1 LDQVEE
7 WFGVTILDAEK
18 IDVVK
23 ICSDPT
29 QMSTYLKVANV
40 KSGPEDMPVDPP
52 IHYKF
57 PLDPF
62 QQHAMKAICNEENV
76 LVTAKTGSGK
86 TLVGEVQIAYSLR
99 KGKRVFYTTPI
110 KSLSNQKFNDLK
122 KQFGSV
128 GIMTGDIKFCPNANI
143 VIMTTEIL
151 RNLLFKKDSTTK
163 SIGLTAEISCEDLD
177 AVIFDECHYINDRDR
192 GHVWEE
198 IMILLPPEVKMI
210 MLSATLDHPEY
221 FAEWLG
227 ELKQRPI
234 NLISTEYR
242 IVPLTHTLWYGQDF
256 HVLMDSKNTYNDK
269 AYKEWLA
276 WRLDKEKAHDKFQQK
291 VKEARAGGQEG
302 PIQGK
307 TRPTTFLHQMNEL
320 IVALDNKKLLPAL
333 FFVLSRKDCEKYVQK
348 VESTLI
354 TSSEAAEVVHIWN
367 FHLRNHKESLE
378 KLPQYHMLRSLVEKG
393 LAYHHSGLVPML
405 KEIIEILFSK
415 GFIKVLFATETFA
428 VGINMPTKTA
438 VFVGVKKYDDQSQD
452 MRVLT
457 TAEYLQMAGRAGRR
471 GLDTMGTVIYLPD
484 RNPIEPYE
492 MRAMMCGGKAEVTSR
507 MEFDYDF
514 ILKTIHSGNR
524 TWLDILEKSYWR
536 RQRQVK
542 VDDVK
547 NEQQRLNTRLQQIQ
561 LNSDDLNIIQQRV
574 DLEEQIAMTTNA
586 KRKKAE
592 LQLLRWKDE
601 YRGYKWENAWKAYE
615 EIKGIRRELS
625 NFDRDLAILS
635 DTSSNVERRVKVLE
649 QAGFLKPLDNPT
661 SHTKESLTT
670 LGILATELNE
680 CDSMVIS
687 QFYMSPRAK
696 QLEPKELL
704 AVLASCIV
712 DGKVESELPL
722 AEIRVPQIVRD
733 SLYDLNDIWRS
744 LGQIENTQKSM
755 ESPWNLSTSWIGPI
769 WDWMGG
775 DSVATIC
782 GNYGVYEGN
791 LIRSV
796 LKLQNMLDEWRSMAA
811 FCEHT
816 DMMDKF
822 RDAHTLLIRE
832 AVIQDSLY
840 LHM

>member
-1 LDQVEE
+1 
-7 WFGVTILDAEK
+7 
-18 IDVVK
+18 
-23 ICSDPT
+23 
-29 QMSTYLKVANV
+29 
-40 KSGPEDMPVDPP
+40 MPVDPP

-269 AYKEWLA
+269 VYKEWLA

-712 DGKVESELPL
+712 DGKVESEVPL
-722 AEIRVPQIVRD
+722 AEIRVPQIIRD

-744 LGQIENTQKSM
+744 LGQIENTQKSL

-769 WDWMGG
+769 CDWMGG

>member
-1 LDQVEE
+1 M
-7 WFGVTILDAEK
+7 VTGS
-18 IDVVK
+18 VK
-23 ICSDPT
+23 AT
-29 QMSTYLKVANV
+29 QMSTFLKIADV
-40 KSGPEDMPVDPP
+40 KQGPADMPADPP
-52 IHYKF
+52 INYTF

-62 QQHAMKAICNEENV
+62 QQHALKAICNEENV

-128 GIMTGDIKFCPNANI
+128 GIMTGDIKFCPNANV

-198 IMILLPPEVKMI
+198 IMILLPPDVKMV

-242 IVPLTHTLWYGQDF
+242 IVPLTHTLYYNNQS
-256 HVLMDSKNTYNDK
+256 HILMDAKNIYNDK
-269 AYKEWLA
+269 VYKDWLA

-291 VKEARAGGQEG
+291 VKDARAGGQEG
-302 PIQGK
+302 PIEGK

-320 IVALDNKKLLPAL
+320 IVTLEKKELLPAL
-333 FFVLSRKDCEKYVQK
+333 FFVLSRKDCEKYAQK

-354 TSSEAAEVVHIWN
+354 TSSEKADVIHIWN
-367 FHLRNHKESLE
+367 FHLRNHRENLE
-378 KLPQYHMLRSLVEKG
+378 KLPQYHNLRTLVEKG

-438 VFVGVKKYDDQSQD
+438 VFVGVKKYDDLCQD

-484 RNPIEPYE
+484 RNPIEPSE
-492 MRAMMCGGKAEVTSR
+492 MRAMMCGGRAEVTSR

-514 ILKTIHSGNR
+514 ILKTIQSGNR
-524 TWLDILEKSYWR
+524 SWLDIMEKSYWR
-536 RQRQVK
+536 RQRQVQM
-542 VDDVK
+542 DDIRGEQVK
-547 NEQQRLNTRLQQIQ
+547 LKSRLQQIQ
-561 LNSDDLNIIQQRV
+561 LTSDDMEIVQQKV
-574 DLEEQIAMTTNA
+574 DLEQQIATLTNA

-601 YRGYKWENAWKAYE
+601 YKGSKWDHILKAFD
-615 EIKGIRRELS
+615 EIQSIQRNLVK
-625 NFDRDLAILS
+625 FDRDLEILS
-635 DTSSNVERRVKVLE
+635 DTSSDVERKIKVLE
-649 QAGFLKPLDNPT
+649 QAGFLKPLDDPKA
-661 SHTKESLTT
+661 HTKDSLTT
-670 LGILATELNE
+670 MGVLATELNE
-680 CDSMVIS
+680 SDALLIS
-687 QFYMSPRAK
+687 QFYLTPKAK
-696 QLEPKELL
+696 DLTPEELL
-704 AVLASCIV
+704 CILAGCIM
-712 DGKVESELPL
+712 DGKMDSEASLSD
-722 AEIRVPQIVRD
+722 IKVPQAVKD
-733 SLYDLNDIWRS
+733 SLYSLTDIWDNIRKNEKEQCS
-744 LGQIENTQKSM
+744 AQSKWKM
-755 ESPWNLSTSWIGPI
+755 STAWIGPM
-769 WDWMGG
+769 WDWMNG
-775 DSVATIC
+775 DAVATIC
-782 GNYGVYEGN
+782 QTYGLYEGN

-816 DMMDKF
+816 DVMDKF
-822 RDAHTLLIRE
+822 RDAHHLLVRE

>member
-1 LDQVEE
+1 
-7 WFGVTILDAEK
+7 
-18 IDVVK
+18 
-23 ICSDPT
+23 
-29 QMSTYLKVANV
+29 V
-40 KSGPEDMPVDPP
+40 KSGPDDMPADPP
-52 IHYKF
+52 IQYTF

-177 AVIFDECHYINDRDR
+177 AVVFDECHYINDRDR

-242 IVPLTHTLWYGQDF
+242 IVPLTHTLWYGQEF

-269 AYKEWLA
+269 VYKEWLA

-291 VKEARAGGQEG
+291 VKDARAGGQEG

-307 TRPTTFLHQMNEL
+307 TRPSTFLHQMNEL
-320 IVALDNKKLLPAL
+320 IVALDNKQLLPAL

-438 VFVGVKKYDDQSQD
+438 VFVGVKKYDEQCQD

-492 MRAMMCGGKAEVTSR
+492 MRSMMCGGKAEVTSR

-542 VDDVK
+542 MDDVK
-547 NEQQRLNTRLQQIQ
+547 HEQAKLTTRLQQIQ
-561 LNSDDLNIIQQRV
+561 LSPDDLDVIQQRA

-601 YRGYKWENAWKAYE
+601 YRGIKWENAWKAYE
-615 EIKGIRRELS
+615 EIKGIRRDLL

-635 DTSSNVERRVKVLE
+635 DTSSSVERKIKVLE
-649 QAGFLKPLDNPT
+649 QAGFLKPMDNPT
-661 SHTKESLTT
+661 AHTKESLTT

-680 CDSMVIS
+680 SDSMVIS

-704 AVLASCIV
+704 AVLASCIL
-712 DGKVESELPL
+712 DGKVEGDASLGEL
-722 AEIRVPQIVRD
+722 RVPPIIRD
-733 SLYDLNDIWRS
+733 SLYDLNEIWRS
-744 LGQIENTQKSM
+744 LGQIENTQKSL
-755 ESPWNLSTSWIGPI
+755 ESPWKLSTSWIGPI
-769 WDWMGG
+769 WDWMAG

>member
-1 LDQVEE
+1 
-7 WFGVTILDAEK
+7 
-18 IDVVK
+18 
-23 ICSDPT
+23 
-29 QMSTYLKVANV
+29 M
-40 KSGPEDMPVDPP
+40 DPP

-256 HVLMDSKNTYNDK
+256 HVLMDSKNIYNDK
-269 AYKEWLA
+269 VYKEWLA

-291 VKEARAGGQEG
+291 VRDARAGGQEG

-320 IVALDNKKLLPAL
+320 IVALDSKKLLPAL

-354 TSSEAAEVVHIWN
+354 TSSEAADVVHIWN

-536 RQRQVK
+536 RQRQVQ

-561 LNSDDLNIIQQRV
+561 LSSDDLDVIQQRV

-601 YRGYKWENAWKAYE
+601 YKGYKWENAWKAYE

-635 DTSSNVERRVKVLE
+635 DTSSSVERRVKVLE
-649 QAGFLKPLDNPT
+649 EAGFLKPLDNPT

-722 AEIRVPQIVRD
+722 AEIRVPQIIRD
-733 SLYDLNDIWRS
+733 SLYDLNEIWRS
-744 LGQIENTQKSM
+744 LGQIENTQKSL
-755 ESPWNLSTSWIGPI
+755 ESPWKLSTSWIGPI

>member
-1 LDQVEE
+1 
-7 WFGVTILDAEK
+7 
-18 IDVVK
+18 
-23 ICSDPT
+23 
-29 QMSTYLKVANV
+29 M
-40 KSGPEDMPVDPP
+40 KSGPEDMPADPP
-52 IHYKF
+52 IHYTF

-269 AYKEWLA
+269 VYKEWLA

-307 TRPTTFLHQMNEL
+307 TRPSTFLHQMNEL

-438 VFVGVKKYDDQSQD
+438 VFVGVKKYDEQCQD

-492 MRAMMCGGKAEVTSR
+492 MRAMMCGGKAAVTSR
-507 MEFDYDF
+507 MDFDYDF

-542 VDDVK
+542 MDDVK
-547 NEQQRLNTRLQQIQ
+547 HEQAKLTTRLQQIQ
-561 LNSDDLNIIQQRV
+561 LSADDMGVIQQRV

-592 LQLLRWKDE
+592 LQLLRWKEE
-601 YRGYKWENAWKAYE
+601 YRGIKWENAWKAYE

-625 NFDRDLAILS
+625 NFERDLAILS
-635 DTSSNVERRVKVLE
+635 DTSSSVERKIKVLE

-680 CDSMVIS
+680 SDSMVIS

-712 DGKVESELPL
+712 DGKVESEVSL

-744 LGQIENTQKSM
+744 LGQIENTQKSL
-755 ESPWNLSTSWIGPI
+755 ESPWKLSTSWIGPI
-769 WDWMGG
+769 WDWMAG

>member
-1 LDQVEE
+1 
-7 WFGVTILDAEK
+7 
-18 IDVVK
+18 
-23 ICSDPT
+23 
-29 QMSTYLKVANV
+29 MSFLKVADV
-40 KSGPEDMPVDPP
+40 QKGPAEMPADPP
-52 IHYKF
+52 INYKF

-62 QQHAMKAICNEENV
+62 QQHAMKAICQEENV

-128 GIMTGDIKFCPNANI
+128 GIMTGDIKFCPNANV

-198 IMILLPPEVKMI
+198 IMILLPPEVKMV

-242 IVPLTHTLWYGQDF
+242 IVPLTHTLWYGQQS
-256 HVLMDSKNTYNDK
+256 HVLMDSKNIYNDR
-269 AYKEWLA
+269 AYKDWLA

-291 VKEARAGGQEG
+291 VKDARAGGQEG
-302 PIQGK
+302 PIEGK

-320 IVALDNKKLLPAL
+320 ITTLETKELLPAL
-333 FFVLSRKDCEKYVQK
+333 FFVLSRKDCEKYSHK

-354 TSSEAAEVVHIWN
+354 TSSEKADVIHIWN
-367 FHLRNHKESLE
+367 YHLRHHKESLE
-378 KLPQYHMLRSLVEKG
+378 KLPQYHNLRNLVEKG
-393 LAYHHSGLVPML
+393 VAYHHSGLVPML

-438 VFVGVKKYDDQSQD
+438 VFVGVKKYDEQCKD

-484 RNPIEPYE
+484 RNPIDPHE

-507 MEFDYDF
+507 MEFGYDF
-514 ILKTIHSGNR
+514 ILKTIQSGNR
-524 TWLDILEKSYWR
+524 SWLDILEKSYWR
-536 RQRQVK
+536 RQRQVQILAIESDQRK
-542 VDDVK
+542 LKGRLDQIALTQDELDAVQQKFDL
-547 NEQQRLNTRLQQIQ
+547 EQQLSSL
-561 LNSDDLNIIQQRV
+561 
-574 DLEEQIAMTTNA
+574 TNA
-586 KRKKAE
+586 KKKKVE
-592 LQLLRWKDE
+592 LQLIRWKDE
-601 YRGYKWENAWKAYE
+601 NTGPKWERAVKLYD
-615 EIKGIRRELS
+615 EIRSIQREL
-625 NFDRDLAILS
+625 NKLS
-635 DTSSNVERRVKVLE
+635 ESLTVLLDTSTDVECKIRVLE
-649 QAGFLKPLDNPT
+649 TAGFLKPLDDPKA
-661 SHTKESLTT
+661 HTKDSLTT
-670 LGILATELNE
+670 IGVLATELNE
-680 CDSMVIS
+680 SDSLLIS
-687 QFYMSPRAK
+687 QFYLTGAAK
-696 QLEPKELL
+696 KLEPIELL
-704 AVLASCIV
+704 AVIAACIV
-712 DGKVESELPL
+712 DGKDDNSITLNDVN
-722 AEIRVPQIVRD
+722 VPKSVKD
-733 SLYDLNDIWRS
+733 SLLEINDIWDNLRK
-744 LGQIENTQKSM
+744 IERLQKSV
-755 ESPWNLSTSWIGPI
+755 ESDWKMSVSWIGPL
-769 WDWMGG
+769 WDWMHGEAV
-775 DSVATIC
+775 STIC
-782 GNYGVYEGN
+782 SNYGIYEGN

-796 LKLQNMLDEWRSMAA
+796 LKLQNMLEEWRSMAT
-811 FCEHT
+811 FCQDT
-816 DMMDKF
+816 DILEKF
-822 RDAHTLLIRE
+822 KDAHKLLLRE
-832 AVIQDSLY
+832 TVIQDSLY
-840 LHM
+840 LHL

>member
-1 LDQVEE
+1 
-7 WFGVTILDAEK
+7 
-18 IDVVK
+18 
-23 ICSDPT
+23 
-29 QMSTYLKVANV
+29 
-40 KSGPEDMPVDPP
+40 MPADPP
-52 IHYKF
+52 INYKF

-62 QQHAMKAICNEENV
+62 QQHALKAICNEENV

-128 GIMTGDIKFCPNANI
+128 GIMTGDIKFCPNANV

-198 IMILLPPEVKMI
+198 IMILLPPEVKMV

-242 IVPLTHTLWYGQDF
+242 IVPLTHTIWYGQQS
-256 HVLMDSKNTYNDK
+256 HVLMDAKNNYNDK
-269 AYKEWLA
+269 VYKDWLA
-276 WRLDKEKAHDKFQQK
+276 WRLDKEKQHDKFQQK
-291 VKEARAGGQEG
+291 VKDARAGGQEG
-302 PIQGK
+302 PIEGK

-320 IVALDNKKLLPAL
+320 IVTLENKELLPAL
-333 FFVLSRKDCEKYVQK
+333 FFVLSRKDCEKYAQK

-354 TSSEAAEVVHIWN
+354 TSSEKADVVHIWN
-367 FHLRNHKESLE
+367 FHLRNHRESLE
-378 KLPQYHMLRSLVEKG
+378 KLPQYHNLRHLVEKG
-393 LAYHHSGLVPML
+393 IAYHHSGLVPML

-438 VFVGVKKYDDQSQD
+438 VFVGVKKYDELCQD

-484 RNPIEPYE
+484 RNPIEPSE
-492 MRAMMCGGKAEVTSR
+492 MRAMMCGGRAEVTSR

-514 ILKTIHSGNR
+514 ILKTIQSGNR

-536 RQRQVK
+536 RQRQVQM
-542 VDDVK
+542 DDIRL
-547 NEQQRLNTRLQQIQ
+547 EQAKLKTRLQQVQ
-561 LNSDDLNIIQQRV
+561 LASDEMEIVQQKV
-574 DLEEQIAMTTNA
+574 DLEQQIATLTNA

-601 YRGYKWENAWKAYE
+601 YRGVKWEHALKAYD
-615 EIKGIRRELS
+615 EIQGIQRTLS
-625 NFDRDLAILS
+625 KFDRDLEILS
-635 DTSSNVERRVKVLE
+635 DTSSDVERKIKVLE
-649 QAGFLKPLDNPT
+649 QAGFLKPLEDPKA
-661 SHTKESLTT
+661 HTKDSLTT
-670 LGILATELNE
+670 VGILATELNE
-680 CDSMVIS
+680 SDALMIS
-687 QFYMSPRAK
+687 QFYLTPKA
-696 QLEPKELL
+696 KELTPEELLCIL
-704 AVLASCIV
+704 AGCIM
-712 DGKVESELPL
+712 DGKMDSEASLSD
-722 AEIRVPQIVRD
+722 IKVPQAVKD
-733 SLYDLNDIWRS
+733 SLYSLTDLWD
-744 LGQIENTQKSM
+744 
-755 ESPWNLSTSWIGPI
+755 NLRKVEQQQASSQSKWKMSTAWIGPM
-769 WDWMGG
+769 WDWMNG
-775 DSVATIC
+775 DAVATIC
-782 GNYGVYEGN
+782 QNYGLYEGN

-816 DMMDKF
+816 DVMDKF
-822 RDAHTLLIRE
+822 RDAHHLLLRE

>member
-1 LDQVEE
+1 
-7 WFGVTILDAEK
+7 
-18 IDVVK
+18 
-23 ICSDPT
+23 
-29 QMSTYLKVANV
+29 MSTFLKVADV
-40 KSGPEDMPVDPP
+40 KQGPSEMPADPP
-52 IHYKF
+52 INYKF

-62 QQHAMKAICNEENV
+62 QQHALKAICNEENV

-128 GIMTGDIKFCPNANI
+128 GIMTGDIKFCPNANV

-198 IMILLPPEVKMI
+198 IMILLPPEVKMV

-242 IVPLTHTLWYGQDF
+242 IVPLTHTIWYGQQS
-256 HVLMDSKNTYNDK
+256 HVLMDAKNNYNDK
-269 AYKEWLA
+269 VYKDWLA
-276 WRLDKEKAHDKFQQK
+276 WRLDKEKQHDKFQQK
-291 VKEARAGGQEG
+291 VKDARAGGQEG
-302 PIQGK
+302 PIEGK

-320 IVALDNKKLLPAL
+320 IVTLENKELLPAL
-333 FFVLSRKDCEKYVQK
+333 FFVLSRKDCEKYAQK

-354 TSSEAAEVVHIWN
+354 TSSEKADVVHIWN
-367 FHLRNHKESLE
+367 FHLRNHRESLE
-378 KLPQYHMLRSLVEKG
+378 KLPQYHNLRHLVEKG
-393 LAYHHSGLVPML
+393 IAYHHSGLVPML

-438 VFVGVKKYDDQSQD
+438 VFVGVKKYDELCQD

-484 RNPIEPYE
+484 RNPIEPSE
-492 MRAMMCGGKAEVTSR
+492 MRAMMCGGRAEVTSR

-514 ILKTIHSGNR
+514 ILKTIQSGNR

-536 RQRQVK
+536 RQRQVQM
-542 VDDVK
+542 DDIRL
-547 NEQQRLNTRLQQIQ
+547 EQAKLKTRLQQVQ
-561 LNSDDLNIIQQRV
+561 LASDEMEIVQQKV
-574 DLEEQIAMTTNA
+574 DLEQQIATLTNA

-601 YRGYKWENAWKAYE
+601 YRGVKWEHALKAYD
-615 EIKGIRRELS
+615 EIQGIQRTLS
-625 NFDRDLAILS
+625 KFDRDLEILS
-635 DTSSNVERRVKVLE
+635 DTSSDVERKIKVLE
-649 QAGFLKPLDNPT
+649 QAGFLKPLEDPKA
-661 SHTKESLTT
+661 HTKDSLTT
-670 LGILATELNE
+670 VGILATELNE
-680 CDSMVIS
+680 SDALMIS
-687 QFYMSPRAK
+687 QFYLTPKA
-696 QLEPKELL
+696 KELTPEELLCIL
-704 AVLASCIV
+704 AGCIM
-712 DGKVESELPL
+712 DGKMDSEASLSD
-722 AEIRVPQIVRD
+722 IKVPQAVKD
-733 SLYDLNDIWRS
+733 SLYSLTDLWD
-744 LGQIENTQKSM
+744 
-755 ESPWNLSTSWIGPI
+755 NLRKVEQQQASSQSKWKMSTAWIGPM
-769 WDWMGG
+769 WDWMNG
-775 DSVATIC
+775 DAVATIC
-782 GNYGVYEGN
+782 QNYGLYEGN

-816 DMMDKF
+816 DVMDKF
-822 RDAHTLLIRE
+822 RDAHHLLLRE

>member
-1 LDQVEE
+1 
-7 WFGVTILDAEK
+7 
-18 IDVVK
+18 
-23 ICSDPT
+23 
-29 QMSTYLKVANV
+29 M
-40 KSGPEDMPVDPP
+40 KSGPEDMPTDPP
-52 IHYKF
+52 IQYTF

-177 AVIFDECHYINDRDR
+177 AVVFDECHYINDRDR

-221 FAEWLG
+221 FAEWIG

-269 AYKEWLA
+269 VYKEWLA

-291 VKEARAGGQEG
+291 VKDARAGGQEG

-307 TRPTTFLHQMNEL
+307 TRPSTFLHQMNEL
-320 IVALDNKKLLPAL
+320 IVALDNKQLLPAL

-438 VFVGVKKYDDQSQD
+438 VFVGVKKYDEQCQD

-492 MRAMMCGGKAEVTSR
+492 MRSMMCGGKAAVTSR

-536 RQRQVK
+536 RQRQVQM
-542 VDDVK
+542 DDVK
-547 NEQQRLNTRLQQIQ
+547 SEQSKLIMRLQQIQ
-561 LNSDDLNIIQQRV
+561 LSADDMDVIQQRV

-592 LQLLRWKDE
+592 LQLQRWKEE
-601 YRGYKWENAWKAYE
+601 YRGIKWENAWKAYE
-615 EIKGIRRELS
+615 EIKKIRRDLL
-625 NFDRDLAILS
+625 NFERDLAILS
-635 DTSSNVERRVKVLE
+635 DTSSSVERKIKVLE
-649 QAGFLKPLDNPT
+649 QAGFLKPMDNPT
-661 SHTKESLTT
+661 AHTKESLTT

-680 CDSMVIS
+680 SDSMVIS

-704 AVLASCIV
+704 AVLASCIL
-712 DGKVESELPL
+712 DGKVEGDASLGEL
-722 AEIRVPQIVRD
+722 RVPQIIRD
-733 SLYDLNDIWRS
+733 SLYDLNEIWRS
-744 LGQIENTQKSM
+744 LGQIENTQKSL
-755 ESPWNLSTSWIGPI
+755 ESPWKLSTSWIGPI
-769 WDWMGG
+769 WDWMAG

>member
-1 LDQVEE
+1 
-7 WFGVTILDAEK
+7 
-18 IDVVK
+18 
-23 ICSDPT
+23 
-29 QMSTYLKVANV
+29 MSFLKVADV
-40 KSGPEDMPVDPP
+40 QKGPAEMPADPP
-52 IHYKF
+52 INYKF

-62 QQHAMKAICNEENV
+62 QQHAMKAICEEENV

-128 GIMTGDIKFCPNANI
+128 GIMTGDIKFCPNANV

-198 IMILLPPEVKMI
+198 IMILLPPEVKMV

-242 IVPLTHTLWYGQDF
+242 IVPLTHTLWYGQQS
-256 HVLMDSKNTYNDK
+256 HVLMDSKNIYNDR
-269 AYKEWLA
+269 AYKDWLA

-291 VKEARAGGQEG
+291 VKDARAGGQEG
-302 PIQGK
+302 PIEGK

-320 IVALDNKKLLPAL
+320 IATLETKELLPAL
-333 FFVLSRKDCEKYVQK
+333 FFVLSRKDCEKYSHK

-354 TSSEAAEVVHIWN
+354 TSSEKADVIHIWN
-367 FHLRNHKESLE
+367 YHLRHHKESLE
-378 KLPQYHMLRSLVEKG
+378 KLPQYHNLRNLVEKG
-393 LAYHHSGLVPML
+393 VAYHHSGLVPML

-438 VFVGVKKYDDQSQD
+438 VFVGVKKYDEQCKD

-484 RNPIEPYE
+484 RNPIDPHE

-507 MEFDYDF
+507 MEFGYDF
-514 ILKTIHSGNR
+514 ILKTIQSGNR
-524 TWLDILEKSYWR
+524 SWLDILEKSYWR
-536 RQRQVK
+536 RQRQVEILAIES
-542 VDDVK
+542 D
-547 NEQQRLNTRLQQIQ
+547 QRNLKGRL
-561 LNSDDLNIIQQRV
+561 
-574 DLEEQIAMTTNA
+574 EQIALTQDELDTVQQKFDLEQQLSSLTNA
-586 KRKKAE
+586 KKKKVE
-592 LQLLRWKDE
+592 LQLIRWKDE
-601 YRGYKWENAWKAYE
+601 NTGPKWERAVKLYD
-615 EIKGIRRELS
+615 EIRSIQREL
-625 NFDRDLAILS
+625 NKLS
-635 DTSSNVERRVKVLE
+635 ESLNVLLDTSSDVECKIRVLE
-649 QAGFLKPLDNPT
+649 SAGFLKPLDDPKA
-661 SHTKESLTT
+661 HTKDSLTT
-670 LGILATELNE
+670 IGVLATELNE
-680 CDSMVIS
+680 SDSLLIS
-687 QFYMSPRAK
+687 QFYLTESQK
-696 QLEPKELL
+696 KLEPIELL
-704 AVLASCIV
+704 AVIAACIV
-712 DGKVESELPL
+712 DGKDDNSITLNDVN
-722 AEIRVPQIVRD
+722 VPKSVKD
-733 SLYDLNDIWRS
+733 SLLEINDIWDNLRK
-744 LGQIENTQKSM
+744 IERVQKSV
-755 ESPWNLSTSWIGPI
+755 ESDWKMSVSWIGPL
-769 WDWMGG
+769 WDWMQGEAV
-775 DSVATIC
+775 STIC
-782 GNYGVYEGN
+782 SNYGIYEGN

-796 LKLQNMLDEWRSMAA
+796 LKLQNMLDEWRSMAT
-811 FCEHT
+811 FCEDT
-816 DMMDKF
+816 DVLEKF
-822 RDAHTLLIRE
+822 KDAHKLLLRE
-832 AVIQDSLY
+832 TVIQDSLY
-840 LHM
+840 LHL

>member
-1 LDQVEE
+1 
-7 WFGVTILDAEK
+7 
-18 IDVVK
+18 
-23 ICSDPT
+23 
-29 QMSTYLKVANV
+29 MSTYLKVANV

-52 IHYKF
+52 IHYTF

-269 AYKEWLA
+269 VYKEWLA

-291 VKEARAGGQEG
+291 VRDARAGGQEG

-320 IVALDNKKLLPAL
+320 IVALDSKKLLPAL

-354 TSSEAAEVVHIWN
+354 TSSEAADVVHIWN

-635 DTSSNVERRVKVLE
+635 DTSSSVERRVKVLE
-649 QAGFLKPLDNPT
+649 EAGFLKPLDNPT

-687 QFYMSPRAK
+687 QFYMSRRAK

-712 DGKVESELPL
+712 DGKVESEVPL

-733 SLYDLNDIWRS
+733 SLYDLNEIWRS
-744 LGQIENTQKSM
+744 LGQIENTQKSL
-755 ESPWNLSTSWIGPI
+755 ESPWKLSTSWIGPI